1 MLREKLTDAIKE
13 HHTKFGD
20 DFQSRFKKSCLHR
33 LSPALQNTTMFM
45 GNAPMFIK
53 PKLIDGSPNP
63 LWPEGVEAP
72 PRDEAERKEFYSK
85 LREAHLQDWL
95 NRIEEGEFDRAP
107 EILAD
112 PDPDVEERLSA
123 DDLDDEEE
131 DDADIEARAM
141 EERAAREAEPETET
155 VSVDE
160 LEEEIAERNIDE
172 SKKLSTERPATRGGH
187 GTPSTTKGHE
197 LLNGELAQRQYPV
210 GKHSGTL
217 VGVLRC
223 FVQDVVQ
230 PQDFSGDMMAH
241 LRDLQ
246 QEMTDY
252 KKENEA
258 LKNAMLKLGSEVAE
272 LKKRQDVAKKLIVTH
287 NEQIKA
293 LQQPKDGGVE
303 GL

>member
-1 MLREKLTDAIKE
+1 MLREKLSDAIKS

-20 DFQSRFKKSCLHR
+20 DFQARFKKACLQR

-72 PRDEAERKEFYSK
+72 PRDEAERKEFYAK

-95 NRIEEGEFDRAP
+95 DRIEEGEFDRAP

-123 DDLDDEEE
+123 DDLDDSPET
-131 DDADIEARAM
+131 
-141 EERAAREAEPETET
+141 PETET
-155 VSVDE
+155 VSADE
-160 LEEEIAERNIDE
+160 LDEEIEEAEVARNIDE
-172 SKKLSTERPATRGGH
+172 SKKLSTERPPNRGGH
-187 GTPSTTKGHE
+187 GTPPPIRPKGHK
-197 LLNGELAQRQYPV
+197 LLTGDLALRQYQNQN
-210 GKHSGTL
+210 TL

-223 FVQDVVQ
+223 FVQDIVQ
-230 PQDFSGDMMAH
+230 PQDFSGDMMSH

-246 QEMTDY
+246 QEITDY
-252 KKENEA
+252 KKENDT
-258 LKNAMLKLGSEVAE
+258 LRSGMLKLGKEVAE

-293 LQQPKDGGVE
+293 LQQPKNGGVE